1 MSKNIQTSNAFLTE
15 ARAAFTRIQSA
26 CPEDAALVGKYI
38 GAINNKNVIAL
49 DDGEAFILT
58 DAEGRNIRATKRTV
72 RLSAENGGLVQP
84 VYNGPYVISA
94 PGYAMLA
101 HAAGAVV
108 MNAPTVTVD
117 GVAQQNPY
125 VRRGPGRKYHLRC
138 SCRFSGI
145 SLQRKR
151 PAYGQ

>member
-1 MSKNIQTSNAFLTE
+1 M
-15 ARAAFTRIQSA
+15 
-26 CPEDAALVGKYI
+26 GKYI

-94 PGYAMLA
+94 PDMPCLP
-101 HAAGAVV
+101 
-108 MNAPTVTVD
+108 MP
-117 GVAQQNPY
+117 
-125 VRRGPGRKYHLRC
+125 
-138 SCRFSGI
+138 
-145 SLQRKR
+145 
-151 PAYGQ
+151 PARWL